1 MRLLHLIN
9 KFEFIRENVY
19 LKNKL
24 KYILKHYMMNS
35 GIGALYLK
43 RR

>member
-1 MRLLHLIN
+1 MIYKQKNRNLVI
-9 KFEFIRENVY
+9 

-35 GIGALYLK
+35 GIDVLCEELLWEDE
-43 RR
+43 